1 MSQHNKIANIYNPQ
15 NQSYEELLTS
25 FVLRKKEFMKIK
37 KELKVSNLD
46 SSIQHFLIEGQRG
59 TGKTTLLLR
68 LRYEIEND
76 KELSHL
82 VAVQFGE
89 EQYGI
94 YDLCRVWENAAEI
107 LEDIE
112 GFENLSNELDE
123 ESENKNYTTDCFSKV
138 EKYLKKN
145 NKRLVLLLDNFGDIL
160 DKLSEIEQKR
170 LRDILHESKYI
181 QLITATSR
189 SLEYTY
195 KHDQPFFEFFKKI
208 KLEGLDKEHTQILLE
223 QLSTTIDNDIQDII
237 ENQPNRIEII
247 RRLTGGI
254 PRTIVLLFEIFLD
267 DSANVF
273 EDLEAI
279 LDRVT
284 PLYKH
289 RMDDLP
295 TQQQAIMDTIALN
308 WDGITTKEITE
319 GLKKRGFNTKQ
330 VSSQLKV
337 LERHGLVEARFI
349 DKKNK
354 VYLIKERFFNIWYL
368 MRYGRRKSKQ
378 QVLWLVR
385 FLEEWCDDT
394 ELEKKAK
401 KHIQCAK
408 DGKLNPKGHY
418 MANAIAALIKDRN
431 LQHEVLET
439 TKESLKKFDL
449 DIDKKITQ
457 SDKDLD
463 TRATKAYYDDKY
475 NDTLKYLSQIQTK
488 NHITYSNM
496 AVVYKKL
503 EDFENS
509 IKYYEMA
516 IENGSVS
523 ALDNLAYLYESE
535 YENYDMAI
543 KYYKKAVEQDNIS
556 AMKGLGYL
564 YKRINKNNVETIKY
578 YKMAANKGDLDAI
591 KELAGLYA
599 EDNNTVSLAIKYY
612 KIAIKQNDVGSMNNL
627 AYLYY
632 DQNTNKIESLD
643 LSTKSITIEKDYY
656 NTLTHAKTLL
666 WNDHYSESMEYFR
679 EFITT
684 YPYDEF
690 LDFITDYFLLL
701 MAKKQYNLAY
711 KIFENLNHLKNQF
724 KPIYYALMKLLKDKY
739 PKEYLKMG
747 SELEE
752 TVEEVLMKVEKMRK
766 VYC

>member
-1 MSQHNKIANIYNPQ
+1 MLQHNKIANIYNPL
-15 NQSYEELLTS
+15 NQSYEELLTN
-25 FVLRKKEFMKIK
+25 FVIRKKEFNKIR
-37 KELKVSNLD
+37 KELKVLNEG

-68 LRYEIEND
+68 LRYEIENN
-76 KELSHL
+76 KEFSHL

-94 YDLCRVWENAAEI
+94 YDLCRVWENVAEI

-112 GFENLSNELDE
+112 GFETLSDELDKRNE
-123 ESENKNYTTDCFSKV
+123 DKDYSTECFSIV

-145 NKRLVLLLDNFGDIL
+145 NKRLVLMLDNFGDIL

-170 LRDILHESKYI
+170 LRDTLHESKYV

-189 SLEYTY
+189 TLEYTY

-208 KLEGLDKEHTQILLE
+208 KLEGLDKENTQILLE
-223 QLSTTIDNDIQDII
+223 QLSMNIGNGIQNII
-237 ENQPNRIEII
+237 NNQPNRIEVI

-308 WDGITTKEITE
+308 WDGISTKEITE

-337 LERHGLVEARFI
+337 LERHDLIESRFV

-385 FLEEWCDDT
+385 FLEEWCSDI
-394 ELEKKAK
+394 ELEERAK
-401 KHIQCAK
+401 THIQCAK
-408 DGKLNPKGHY
+408 DGNLSSKGHY
-418 MANAIAALIKDRN
+418 MANAIASLIKDRN
-431 LQHEVLET
+431 LQHEVLES
-439 TKESLKKFDL
+439 TKESLKKYDSK
-449 DIDKKITQ
+449 IDKKMTQ
-457 SDKDLD
+457 SDKNLD
-463 TRATKAYYDDKY
+463 EKATQSYHDEKYDIA
-475 NDTLKYLSQIQTK
+475 LKSLNQIQNK
-488 NHITYSNM
+488 SHITYSNM
-496 AVVYKKL
+496 AVIYKKL
-503 EDFENS
+503 EN
-509 IKYYEMA
+509 YEQA
-516 IENGSVS
+516 IEYYKKAITIGSVS
-523 ALDNLAYLYESE
+523 AINSLAYVYEAIFKD
-535 YENYDMAI
+535 YEKAI
-543 KYYKKAVEQDNIS
+543 QYYKQAVDKDHVL
-556 AMKGLGYL
+556 AMRNLGYL
-564 YKRINKNNVETIKY
+564 YRRILEDNKETIKY
-578 YKMAANKGDLDAI
+578 YKMASEKGDIEATN
-591 KELAGLYA
+591 ELADIYSN
-599 EDNNTVSLAIKYY
+599 EMNNYNLAVKYY
-612 KIAIKQNDVGSMNNL
+612 KMAIEHDDPGAMNNL

-632 DQNTNKIESLD
+632 DRNINKIESLE
-643 LSTKSITIEKDYY
+643 LTRKSIKIEEDYY

-666 WNDHYSESMEYFR
+666 WNDYYEESIKYFSD
-679 EFITT
+679 FITEYT
-684 YPYDEF
+684 YDEF
-690 LDFITDYFLLL
+690 LEFVTDYFILLL
-701 MAKKQYNLAY
+701 AKKQYNLAY
-711 KIFENLNHLKNQF
+711 KLFMESEDLQNQM
-724 KPIYYALMKLLKDKY
+724 KPIYYALMKILKDKY

-752 TVEEVLMKVEKMRK
+752 TVEEILIKVEKKRGE
-766 VYC
+766 YC